1 MEIGLIG
8 KKVGMTRVFTE
19 NGQSIPV
26 TVLKIE
32 TNIVSMVK
40 NIASDG
46 YNAIQLSSVVQ
57 KENKAKYDSSFLTSN
72 MGPSKKYKR
81 I

>member
-1 MEIGLIG
+1 MNIGLLG

-32 TNIVSMVK
+32 TNIVSMIK
-40 NIASDG
+40 STDTDG
-46 YNAIQLSSVVQ
+46 YNALQIATNEQ
-57 KENKAKYDSSFLTSN
+57 KE
-72 MGPSKKYKR
+72 SKSKNL